1 MKLRVKHLRSFLSTA
16 GIPTTTCRD
25 KQDLVDL
32 IIRVRQTYYQPSNPS
47 TNQQQNQFN
56 SNQQQ
61 QQPNQ
66 QMPSF
71 FSNIMNNFQDLI
83 ASNLNP
89 INNPIPCPP
98 PAHQAQQ
105 PTSNPYSNTNNYSS
119 TNSSIPTNMNS
130 AFNLFTEQI
139 PNLMQH
145 TFNTNLFNQNPPNN
159 SGFTTTQSNV
169 NGTTSTTA
177 NLNRGE
183 DSASPRAFASERT
196 TEPDNYS
203 NTDASNI
210 PNDYSNNANTSN
222 SNYNYHSNVHSN
234 QAKRRASLSDIRFED
249 DIENLSVKQI
259 KEILANNFVEY
270 RGCCEKKELVDK
282 LKQLYKSNLE
292 NKQKEKEINEGA
304 QAAND
309 TDICKICMES
319 IIDCVLLECGHMVSC
334 IKCGKQLAEC
344 PICRQN
350 VVRVLRV
357 FKS

>member
-1 MKLRVKHLRSFLSTA
+1 MKLKVKHLRAFLNTA
-16 GIPTTTCRD
+16 GIPTTTCKD

-32 IIRVRQTYYQPSNPS
+32 IIRVRQNYYQPNNSSANH
-47 TNQQQNQFN
+47 QQNQFN
-56 SNQQQ
+56 HNQQQQQQ

-71 FSNIMNNFQDLI
+71 LSNIMTNFQDLL

-98 PAHQAQQ
+98 PAQQA
-105 PTSNPYSNTNNYSS
+105 TNS
-119 TNSSIPTNMNS
+119 TNSSIPTNINS

-159 SGFTTTQSNV
+159 SGFTASQS
-169 NGTTSTTA
+169 
-177 NLNRGE
+177 NLNRNTGSTNNLNRTE
-183 DSASPRAFASERT
+183 NPVSPRAFASDRT
-196 TEPDNYS
+196 TEPNSSS
-203 NTDASNI
+203 NTGASNMQ
-210 PNDYSNNANTSN
+210 NADSSNSHN
-222 SNYNYHSNVHSN
+222 SNYNFTPNNASSVNPN
-234 QAKRRASLSDIRFED
+234 QTKRRASLSDIRFED
-249 DIENLSVKQI
+249 DIENLSIKQI
-259 KEILANNFVEY
+259 KEILTSNFVEY
-270 RGCCEKKELVDK
+270 RGCCEKKELVEK

-292 NKQKEKEINEGA
+292 NKQKEKDINDGA
-304 QAAND
+304 HTAND

>member
-1 MKLRVKHLRSFLSTA
+1 LKVKHLRAFLNTA

-32 IIRVRQTYYQPSNPS
+32 VIRVRQNYNKPSNS
-47 TNQQQNQFN
+47 NTNQQQ
-56 SNQQQ
+56 QQQQQHQ

-66 QMPSF
+66 QTPSF

-98 PAHQAQQ
+98 PAQQA
-105 PTSNPYSNTNNYSS
+105 TTNTFSNTNPYPS
-119 TNSSIPTNMNS
+119 TNSSIPTNINS

-139 PNLMQH
+139 PNLMQQ
-145 TFNTNLFNQNPPNN
+145 TFNANLFNQNPQN
-159 SGFTTTQSNV
+159 SSEYNASQSNV
-169 NGTTSTTA
+169 NRNAGSTST
-177 NLNRGE
+177 LNRGE
-183 DSASPRAFASERT
+183 DQTFPRAFPSERT
-196 TEPDNYS
+196 SEPNNSS
-203 NTDASNI
+203 NTDTRNI
-210 PNDYSNNANTSN
+210 SNANPSN
-222 SNYNYHSNVHSN
+222 SNINTSSSVNSN
-234 QAKRRASLSDIRFED
+234 QTKRRASLSDIKFED
-249 DIENLSVKQI
+249 DIENLNIKQI

-270 RGCCEKKELVDK
+270 KGCCEKKELVDK

-292 NKQKEKEINEGA
+292 NKQKEKEINERA
-304 QAAND
+304 QTAND

-357 FKS
+357 FRS